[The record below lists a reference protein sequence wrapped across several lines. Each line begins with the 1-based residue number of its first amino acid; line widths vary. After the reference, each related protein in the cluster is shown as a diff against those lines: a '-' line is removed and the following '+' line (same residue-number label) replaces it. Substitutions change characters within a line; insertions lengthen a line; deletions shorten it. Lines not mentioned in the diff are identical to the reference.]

1 MKTISVKHARE
12 AARHWVL
19 NKGSKIPGFQGAFFH
34 GSINGL
40 SDDDTVPSTSDVDVM
55 VVLYLP
61 EPPGKLG
68 KFLYQDVL
76 LEVSYLSID
85 QIASPEQ
92 VLSHYHL
99 AGSFRRPGI
108 ISDPSGQLTT
118 LHAAVSRDYAKR
130 EWVYKRCDHARTNVL
145 NMVASLNESAPF
157 HDQVTSWLFATGVTT
172 HILLVA
178 GTRNPTVR
186 KRYLATRELLADY
199 QLLDFY
205 ETLLEMLGC
214 ATMSRECVER
224 HLTAL
229 EEVFDVAKTVLK
241 TPYRFAAD
249 ISDTGRPI
257 VIEGSREM
265 IERGFHREAIF
276 WMVATYSRCQ
286 WILAHDAPVEVQSRF
301 NRGYQ
306 HLLADLGILSFVDL
320 QNRCEQVKQSLPRI
334 WEVAKTIIAANP
346 EIED

>member
-1 MKTISVKHARE
+1 
-12 AARHWVL
+12 
-19 NKGSKIPGFQGAFFH
+19 
-34 GSINGL
+34 
-40 SDDDTVPSTSDVDVM
+40 M
-55 VVLYLP
+55 VVFDLP
-61 EPPGKLG
+61 EPPEKLG
-68 KFLYQDVL
+68 KFFSQDVL
-76 LEVSYLSID
+76 LEVSYLPAD

-108 ISDPSGQLTT
+108 ISDPSGQLNK
-118 LHAAVSRDYAKR
+118 LYAAVSRDYAKR
-130 EWVYKRCDHARTNVL
+130 EWVYKRCAHARTNVL
-145 NMVASLNESAPF
+145 NLVSSLNESAPL

-178 GTRNPTVR
+178 GMRNPTVR
-186 KRYLATRELLADY
+186 KRYLATRELLIDY

-205 ETLLEMLGC
+205 EILLEMLGC
-214 ATMSRECVER
+214 ATMSRERVEH
-224 HLTAL
+224 HLAVL

-286 WILAHDAPVEVQSRF
+286 WVLAHDGPIEVQARF
-301 NRGYQ
+301 NHGYQ
-306 HLLADLGILSFVDL
+306 HLLADLGITSFADL
-320 QNRCEQVKQSLPRI
+320 QHRCEQVKQSLPRI
-334 WEVAKTIIAANP
+334 WEVAEAIIAANP